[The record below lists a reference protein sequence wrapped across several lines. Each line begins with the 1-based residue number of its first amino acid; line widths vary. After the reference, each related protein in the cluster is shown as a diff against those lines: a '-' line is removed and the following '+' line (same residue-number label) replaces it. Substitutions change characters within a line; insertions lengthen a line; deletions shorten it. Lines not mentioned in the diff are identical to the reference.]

1 MPELTWAKPKREEDK
16 GKDFVIVKDRYEAY
30 LNLGQTHSIKLSF
43 RKGAIKREMIKILNY
58 EPLNEEIDKIVEYF
72 ITRITVSSM
81 QEAFKAGVQFGM
93 AYAIE
98 KEKGNI

>member
-1 MPELTWAKPKREEDK
+1 MPELTWAKPKRKEDRE
-16 GKDFVIVKDRYEAY
+16 KDFINKEDRYEAY
-30 LNLGQTHSIKLSF
+30 LHLGDNHAIKLSF

-58 EPLNEEIDKIVEYF
+58 EPLNTEIDKIVEYF

-81 QEAFKAGVQFGM
+81 QESFKAGVQFGM

-98 KEKGNI
+98 KEKGNG